1 VAGALLTVWIGDLYE
16 RFGPRA
22 VVIGG
27 SLAMAAGLAALGR
40 VTQPWQLYPT
50 FLLMSLGWGAM
61 SGAAINI
68 ILAPWFQ
75 RRRGLAV
82 SLAFNGATLG
92 GVLIAPALIFAI
104 EGVGFTR
111 ALTIAGVVL
120 LGVMLPLATG
130 VMRRGPATL
139 GLGPDGDPLSATVA
153 GPSAA
158 SAPRSRVDAL
168 RTWRFWSVSAPFA
181 LGLAAQVGV
190 LTHLV
195 SLVTPALGSGGAAR
209 AVSAT
214 TAAAVVG
221 RLLTGF
227 VIDRVNRRLAA
238 SATLVVQ
245 IAGLGLLA
253 LAPPAPLVYAGCA
266 LFGLGVGNLTTLPG
280 LILAVEWPRERFSAL
295 VGLVV
300 AINQFTFAFGP
311 SLVGVL
317 RDWAGTY
324 GPALGACAA
333 LQAMAA
339 GMILLGPGG
348 FTRARRPGPRCRRAT
363 SP

>member
-1 VAGALLTVWIGDLYE
+1 
-16 RFGPRA
+16 
-22 VVIGG
+22 
-27 SLAMAAGLAALGR
+27 M
-40 VTQPWQLYPT
+40 
-50 FLLMSLGWGAM
+50 
-61 SGAAINI
+61 
-68 ILAPWFQ
+68 
-75 RRRGLAV
+75 
-82 SLAFNGATLG
+82 
-92 GVLIAPALIFAI
+92 
-104 EGVGFTR
+104 
-111 ALTIAGVVL
+111 
-120 LGVMLPLATG
+120 
-130 VMRRGPATL
+130 
-139 GLGPDGDPLSATVA
+139 
-153 GPSAA
+153 
-158 SAPRSRVDAL
+158 
-168 RTWRFWSVSAPFA
+168 SAPFA

-227 VIDRVNRRLAA
+227 VVDRVNRRLVA

-253 LAPPAPLVYAGCA
+253 WAPSVPVVYAGCA

-324 GPALGACAA
+324 GPALGVCAA

-339 GMILLGPGG
+339 VIDPARARGGSLEPEDPGG
-348 FTRARRPGPRCRRAT
+348 VAVGDVLGRVVGLAPAADNPVDRPVRLLSWRGGSAALGQEQLAKLAFLRLVPVRSGRARHVGDDADVAGHLVGGDAPLAVGDQLGLRGRFTGARDDIGHRGLVHPGVGDADHEGLEHLRVGHEEGFDLGRRHHEVADAQYRRAAV
-363 SP
+363 P